1 MWEQHLAIAE
11 RHLAEARQHVVRQR
25 QVIFEFRRDA
35 HNTTR
40 AQALLATFKAT
51 LKLHVEDRDRL
62 KAELS
67 R

>member
-40 AQALLATFKAT
+40 AQALLATF
-51 LKLHVEDRDRL
+51 DRL